1 MKEMQFR
8 SGVSVKKIPDN
19 VRITSVL
26 NGTERLPHRVRDRRI
41 EVKDATFSGVAV
53 IEFEKL
59 RLVHIAEFFPFPEK
73 AEAPAAP
80 QKSAATKKPAAPK
93 VLRPDPTMR
102 THVK

>member
-8 SGVSVKKIPDN
+8 SGVSVKKIPEN

-59 RLVHIAEFFPFPEK
+59 RLVHIAEFFPFPEEK
-73 AEAPAAP
+73 PAAVAL
-80 QKSAATKKPAAPK
+80 QKPVAAKPAAPK
-93 VLRPDPTMR
+93 VRRPDPTMR
-102 THVK
+102 THEK